1 MSLIAYKRNATESQV
16 YGAELS
22 WMLLN
27 YHAWCLRSGLSDNGS
42 SVFQT
47 LQLLFELF
55 QNRGFKLKGLRQQQW
70 G

>member
-1 MSLIAYKRNATESQV
+1 MSLIAYKINATELWV

-27 YHAWCLRSGLSDNGS
+27 YHAWCLCSGLSDNGS
-42 SVFQT
+42 SVFKV
-47 LQLLFELF
+47 LQLLFVLF
-55 QNRGFKLKGLRQQQW
+55 QNRNFKLKGLRQQQW